1 MGAVGKISSTLDAL
15 LPLLETR
22 HERDFLD
29 HCLALKHESD
39 ETRHKEERVG
49 KDGLI
54 HPQYLVSLLNRYA
67 DQDAIFFGDGGS
79 PMVWVLRHIDVNG
92 KRRTFTS
99 LLHGTMANAM
109 PQALGAQKAFPNRQ
123 IIALCGDGG
132 LAMLLGDLL
141 TTIQEK
147 LPIKI
152 VVFNNSSLNFVEL
165 EQKWKDYSTIIP
177 TCSILILVSL
187 LV

>member
-1 MGAVGKISSTLDAL
+1 M
-15 LPLLETR
+15 
-22 HERDFLD
+22 
-29 HCLALKHESD
+29 
-39 ETRHKEERVG
+39 
-49 KDGLI
+49 
-54 HPQYLVSLLNRYA
+54 
-67 DQDAIFFGDGGS
+67 
-79 PMVWVLRHIDVNG
+79 DVNG

-109 PQALGAQKAFPNRQ
+109 PQALGAQKAFPQRQ

-152 VVFNNSSLNFVEL
+152 V
-165 EQKWKDYSTIIP
+165 
-177 TCSILILVSL
+177 
-187 LV
+187 